1 MLKNYLTITGDTTI
15 HQNKNQEHCLFYFIF
30 IIIRSRFKAYH
41 SSAPISL
48 ASLMNPAVSLN
59 WSHTKFRQQFSPFS
73 LKSSSFT

>member
-1 MLKNYLTITGDTTI
+1 MLKNYLSLETPPSTEIKTRSTV
-15 HQNKNQEHCLFYFIF
+15 FYFIF

-41 SSAPISL
+41 SSAPVSL
-48 ASLMNPAVSLN
+48 APLMNPAVSLN

>member
-1 MLKNYLTITGDTTI
+1 MLKNYLSLETPPSTETKIRSTV
-15 HQNKNQEHCLFYFIF
+15 FYFIF

-41 SSAPISL
+41 SSAPVSL
-48 ASLMNPAVSLN
+48 APLMNPAVSLN